1 MQDVAEHPGNE
12 AAKNASLLRRLRLWT
27 AFIIA
32 GLVVSGLTAI
42 PIRTQFD
49 LGARWLGPDFSAG
62 GRIPGF
68 VAQWLA
74 TAHRGVLATDQ
85 AAPFVWYG
93 TDWLAFGHVVIAIAF
108 IGAWRDPVR
117 NRWLYQFALIAGA
130 LVIPWALVFGALRGI
145 PLWWR
150 AVDSLFG
157 LGAML
162 PAWAC
167 LRWATE
173 LERIRLRASS
183 AAPARPS

>member
-1 MQDVAEHPGNE
+1 MMTAGER
-12 AAKNASLLRRLRLWT
+12 LLRRLRLWT

-74 TAHRGVLATDQ
+74 TDQ

-93 TDWLAFGHVVIAIAF
+93 TDWLAFSHVVIAIAF

>member
-1 MQDVAEHPGNE
+1 MRDPGDRRGIDTVE
-12 AAKNASLLRRLRLWT
+12 ATLLLRRLRLWT
-27 AFIIA
+27 GFIIA
-32 GLVVSGLTAI
+32 GLVLSGLTAI

-49 LGARWLGPDFSAG
+49 LDARWFGTDFTAG
-62 GRIPGF
+62 GHMPAF

-74 TAHRGVLATDQ
+74 TAHRGVLAADG
-85 AAPFVWYG
+85 AAPFIWYG

-108 IGAWRDPVR
+108 VGAWRDPVR

-150 AVDSLFG
+150 AIDSLFG
-157 LGAML
+157 LGAMA

-167 LRWATE
+167 LRWVAE
-173 LERIRLRASS
+173 LERQPLTASS
-183 AAPARPS
+183 AAPGRPT